1 MNLEI
6 LKEKTKDLI
15 SQYPAYSEEL
25 TDLYYLALDEIEDG
39 GSEVHECNLAYND
52 MLDII
57 NNIVVEDDPSQD
69 LMKEEERNWTQ
80 NEIQK
85 EIENRKN
92 QNY

>member
-1 MNLEI
+1 MNLTI
-6 LKEKTKDLI
+6 LREKTKDLI

-25 TDLYYLALDEIEDG
+25 TDLYRLALDEIEDG
-39 GSEVHECNLAYND
+39 SSESHECNLAYSD
-52 MLDII
+52 MLEII

-85 EIENRKN
+85 EIEDRKN
-92 QNY
+92 

>member
-1 MNLEI
+1 MNLTI
-6 LKEKTKDLI
+6 LREKTKDLI

-25 TDLYYLALDEIEDG
+25 TDLYELALDEIADG
-39 GSEVHECNLAYND
+39 SPEFHECNLAYSD
-52 MLDII
+52 MLEII

-85 EIENRKN
+85 EIEDRKN
-92 QNY
+92 

>member
-1 MNLEI
+1 MNLTI
-6 LKEKTKDLI
+6 LREKTKDLI

-25 TDLYYLALDEIEDG
+25 TDLYHLALDEIEDG
-39 GSEVHECNLAYND
+39 SSESHECNLAYSD
-52 MLDII
+52 MLEII

-92 QNY
+92 